1 MFTRPKH
8 VISEDR
14 CKRLVN
20 FRIDE
25 TLCAEFDYWCTK
37 DSRTRTSIL
46 IGLMQQYVEDRQRYS
61 VYKLSIGRADH
72 DRAVVPETNL
82 GEGARA

>member
-1 MFTRPKH
+1 
-8 VISEDR
+8 
-14 CKRLVN
+14 
-20 FRIDE
+20 
-25 TLCAEFDYWCTK
+25 
-37 DSRTRTSIL
+37 
-46 IGLMQQYVEDRQRYS
+46 MQQYVEDRQRYS